1 MWLPKSLS
9 GDLQG
14 SVSENL
20 ILDLVRTSLNAASQN
35 PASTGFRKIRWER
48 GERSSGSALALL
60 LLVLVLLLLLLLLL
74 VLLLLG
80 PAACIPFSAACSVAA
95 CSTAAC
101 LAACSTPFSA
111 ACSAASSAACSAAQ
125 EEPKSIRR

>member
-60 LLVLVLLLLLLLLL
+60 LLVLLLLLLLLL

>member
-60 LLVLVLLLLLLLLL
+60 LLVLVLLLLLLLL

>member
-60 LLVLVLLLLLLLLL
+60 LLVLLLLLLL

>member
-35 PASTGFRKIRWER
+35 PAPTGFRKIRWER

-60 LLVLVLLLLLLLLL
+60 LLVLLLLLLLLLL

>member
-60 LLVLVLLLLLLLLL
+60 LLVLLLLLLLLLL

>member
-60 LLVLVLLLLLLLLL
+60 LLVLLLLLLLL